1 MRERSYHIITFGC
14 QMNVHDSLWLGRV
27 LQRRGFTEGPL
38 EEAQV
43 VVVNTCSVREKPEQ
57 KVMSALGRIRQATG
71 GNPDVLVAVT
81 GCVAQQLGEDLFRQ
95 PQVRLVAGS
104 DGIASAPQAI
114 ERLLEEPDRK
124 LSLLDFT
131 SSYVEREEGVR
142 APSGPVAYVNIMQ
155 GCDNFCAY
163 CIVPYTRGRQ
173 KSRRTAAV
181 LDDCRKALED
191 GAREICLLGQNV
203 NAFGRDGHGD
213 GVAFADLLRRAA
225 ALPGLL
231 RLRYVTPH
239 PKDMGP
245 EDVALFGE
253 LPNLCPRLHL
263 PLQAGSDAVLA
274 RMGRKYDA
282 ARFIELTDA
291 LRAARP
297 DIALST
303 DLIVGFPGESEED
316 FRQTLA
322 LMRRCG
328 FMASFSFCYSDRPGT
343 RASRFLDKIAPDV
356 QQDRLLRLQA
366 LQEELGQAWLD
377 ARVGQETDILIEG
390 ASPRNAGEAG
400 LKSWQGRDPY
410 GALVHVGLPCGEEH
424 GDMTGRMVRVRLV
437 EAKKHSL
444 LGQQAGTSW

>member
-14 QMNVHDSLWLGRV
+14 QMNVHDSQWLGRV
-27 LQRRGFTEGPL
+27 LQRRGFAEGSL

-81 GCVAQQLGEDLFRQ
+81 GCVAQQLGEELFRQ

-104 DGIASAPQAI
+104 DGIASAPAAI

-131 SSYVEREEGVR
+131 SSYEEREEGVR

-173 KSRRTAAV
+173 KSRLTAAV

-203 NAFGRDGHGD
+203 NAFGRDKHGD
-213 GVAFADLLRRAA
+213 GVSFADLLRRVA

-282 ARFIELTDA
+282 ARYIELTDA

-316 FRQTLA
+316 FQQTLA

-328 FMASFSFCYSDRPGT
+328 FMSSFSFCYSDRPGT

-377 ARVGQETDILIEG
+377 ARIGQETDLLIEG
-390 ASPRNAGEAG
+390 ESRRDDSSDG
-400 LKSWQGRDPY
+400 LRSWQGRDPY
-410 GALVHVGLPCGEEH
+410 GALVHVGLPSAD
-424 GDMTGRMVRVRLV
+424 GDMTGRMVRVRLT

-444 LGQQAGTSW
+444 LGQQAGASW

>member
-14 QMNVHDSLWLGRV
+14 QMNVHDSQWLGRV
-27 LQRRGFTEGPL
+27 LQRRGFAEGSL

-81 GCVAQQLGEDLFRQ
+81 GCVAQQLGEELFRQ

-104 DGIASAPQAI
+104 DGIASAPAAI
-114 ERLLEEPDRK
+114 ERLLEESDRK

-131 SSYVEREEGVR
+131 SSYEEREEGVR

-173 KSRRTAAV
+173 KSRLTAAV

-203 NAFGRDGHGD
+203 NAFGRDKHGD
-213 GVAFADLLRRAA
+213 GVSFADLLRRVA

-282 ARFIELTDA
+282 ARYIELTDA

-316 FRQTLA
+316 FQQTLA

-328 FMASFSFCYSDRPGT
+328 FMSSFSFCYSDRPGT

-377 ARVGQETDILIEG
+377 ARIGQETDLLIEG
-390 ASPRNAGEAG
+390 ESRRDDSSDG
-400 LKSWQGRDPY
+400 LRSWQGRDPY
-410 GALVHVGLPCGEEH
+410 GALVHVSLPSAD
-424 GDMTGRMVRVRLV
+424 GDMTGRMVRVHLT

-444 LGQQAGTSW
+444 LGQQAGASW

>member
-14 QMNVHDSLWLGRV
+14 QMNVHDSQWLGRV
-27 LQRRGFTEGPL
+27 LQRRGFAEGSL

-81 GCVAQQLGEDLFRQ
+81 GCVAQQLGEELFRQ

-104 DGIASAPQAI
+104 DGIASAPTAI

-131 SSYVEREEGVR
+131 SSYEEREEGVR

-173 KSRRTAAV
+173 KSRLTAAV

-203 NAFGRDGHGD
+203 NAFGRDRHGD
-213 GVAFADLLRRAA
+213 GVSFADLLRQVA

-282 ARFIELTDA
+282 ARYIELTDA

-316 FRQTLA
+316 FQQTLA

-328 FMASFSFCYSDRPGT
+328 FMSSFSFCYSDRPGT

-377 ARVGQETDILIEG
+377 ARIGQETDLLIEG
-390 ASPRNAGEAG
+390 ESRRDGGNDG
-400 LKSWQGRDPY
+400 LRSWQGRDPY
-410 GALVHVGLPCGEEH
+410 GALVHVGLPSAD
-424 GDMTGRMVRVRLV
+424 GDMTGRMVRVRLT

-444 LGQQAGTSW
+444 LGQQAGASW